1 MNDRYMVIYDDQ
13 DCAHYHF
20 KIMGGFSAVSV
31 IANFYGEFSSDYSK
45 VDIDYEMFYKL
56 IQNLSVEDVI
66 KVHNLLVP
74 EYPITQI
81 YEIQKKLFDE
91 NDAEVAK

>member
-1 MNDRYMVIYDDQ
+1 MNYGYMVIYDDQ
-13 DCAHYHF
+13 DCEQYHF
-20 KIMGGFSAVSV
+20 KLLGGFSAVSV

-45 VDIDYEMFYKL
+45 VDIDYEMLYKL
-56 IQNLSVEDVI
+56 IQNLSVEEAI

-81 YEIQKKLFDE
+81 YEIQKKIFDE